1 MAATSI
7 SEEEIGLKQLDG
19 VGPATQEK
27 LEAMGIYTVMELA
40 VRSPYDLVDEQDLK
54 SDKAIA
60 LVSKARIYL
69 SEKGVIEKD
78 FVNAAELLKKRQSM
92 ERISAGCLSLD
103 DLLGGGAETQAI
115 TEFYGEFG
123 TGKTSICHTLAAI
136 VQQPKKEGG
145 LDGTAI
151 YVDTESTFRPE
162 RVEQL
167 AKARG
172 YDVEKVL
179 KGIVVAR
186 AYNSSHQETIVSE
199 LGRVVREHGAKLVV
213 VDSIAAHYRAEF
225 IGRGTLSERQQR
237 LNRMLHML
245 LRTAEVYGVAVVVTN
260 QVLSSPD
267 QFMGNPIHPIGGN
280 VLGHTSTYRIW
291 LRKASKTRI
300 ARMID
305 SPYQA
310 EYDAT
315 FVLDERGVSDV
326 PQDDQKSKK

>member
-1 MAATSI
+1 VAAVT
-7 SEEEIGLKQLDG
+7 ELEMGLKQLDG
-19 VGPATQEK
+19 VGPATMEK
-27 LEAMGIYTVMELA
+27 LEAMGIYTVMDLA
-40 VRSPYDLVDEQDLK
+40 VRSPYDLVDEQELK
-54 SDKAIA
+54 SDRAIA
-60 LVSKARIYL
+60 LVNKARAYL
-69 SEKGVIEKD
+69 SEKGVIQKE
-78 FVNAAELLKKRQSM
+78 FVSAAEIMKRRQSI

-103 DLLGGGAETQAI
+103 ELLGGGAETHAM

-123 TGKTSICHTLAAI
+123 SGKTSICHTFAAI
-136 VQQPKKEGG
+136 VQQSKKEGG
-145 LDGTAI
+145 LGGTAI
-151 YVDTESTFRPE
+151 YIDTESTFRPE
-162 RVEQL
+162 RIEQI

-172 YDVEKVL
+172 YDVDKVL
-179 KGIVVAR
+179 KGIIVAR

-199 LGRVVREHGAKLVV
+199 LGKVVRENHAKLVV
-213 VDSIAAHYRAEF
+213 VDSVAAHYRAEF
-225 IGRGTLSERQQR
+225 IGRGTLAERQQK

-245 LRTAEVYGVAVVVTN
+245 LRTAEVYSLAVVVTN

-267 QFMGNPIHPIGGN
+267 QFVGNPLHPIGGN

-315 FVLDERGVSDV
+315 FVLDERGVSDA
-326 PQDDQKSKK
+326 PDDKKK